1 MKIDYL
7 FKPQR
12 EKKKILWEI
21 GKIVLKPV
29 LAKAKNCRMDFLYF
43 LI

>member
-12 EKKKILWEI
+12 EKKKNIMGNW
-21 GKIVLKPV
+21 
-29 LAKAKNCRMDFLYF
+29 KNCVKASAGKS
-43 LI
+43 